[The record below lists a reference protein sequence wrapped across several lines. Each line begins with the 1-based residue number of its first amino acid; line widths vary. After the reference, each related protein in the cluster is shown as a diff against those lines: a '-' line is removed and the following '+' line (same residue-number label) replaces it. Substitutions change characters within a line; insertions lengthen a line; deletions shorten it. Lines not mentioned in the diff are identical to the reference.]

1 MEDGDSLY
9 LQLHKLSSVAT
20 KEEDVEHILTS
31 LWKTRGTG
39 LPSQLKSRFQSLLNL
54 PSISQLDP
62 VLACLR
68 SIIRKCVH
76 ENLSSDDLLKLF
88 PPDLPLDLQTTLI
101 TLLHKYQIQWKQ
113 DDLATT
119 EQHSL
124 PRTSDFRVSGPPS
137 FTAEVPTQLW
147 SRQDDANGRFNHN
160 DLGGS
165 TSIITE
171 TAAPF
176 SVQHHVTPLDNM
188 QKLDWRFFLEKQLS
202 RRGKEWLYPLTLEN
216 CNPSSANRVAIVTLK
231 LQDYSKT
238 SSGETEVKFQLSRDT
253 VEAMLRSMTY
263 INEQLSSRVGT
274 TSGPAQKKQKQ

>member
-124 PRTSDFRVSGPPS
+124 PRTSDFRVS
-137 FTAEVPTQLW
+137 
-147 SRQDDANGRFNHN
+147 
-160 DLGGS
+160 
-165 TSIITE
+165 E

-188 QKLDWRFFLEKQLS
+188 ANVPHLKSMTW
-202 RRGKEWLYPLTLEN
+202 TAEN

-231 LQDYSKT
+231 
-238 SSGETEVKFQLSRDT
+238 
-253 VEAMLRSMTY
+253 
-263 INEQLSSRVGT
+263 
-274 TSGPAQKKQKQ
+274 